1 MALFLKDAMRF
12 VLNLILLTFF
22 FFFNLTFKAASNCSI
37 VVQVSLK
44 NKRERVGNKDL

>member
-12 VLNLILLTFF
+12 VLNLILLTF